1 MTDRSPDTPP
11 GGQILPWLIALV
23 LLGWSSQG
31 IWPFVPVEGDEQG
44 VIFGVNAMVRNDALL
59 LPLRYLYEVQPGSY
73 QLLSTLCRMTGAP
86 VELIF
91 GTVTAAGAV
100 LFAFA
105 GARLLGELC
114 AIPFAWALVAM
125 LWCQEV
131 GTAAYYMNT
140 SALAAGLAVAAIS
153 WAGRPASPA
162 SWLAAG
168 LALGCAGWLRAD
180 SLLISPACLGLV
192 HWRERRWPTA
202 LLRTAGIAA
211 GALLTAAL
219 LFKLSD
225 LSVTAPL
232 QSYSGRPALLS
243 SWREIRDMSVMLLS
257 PALGLG
263 VILGLVWLLHR
274 RQHALCGVALLGMTP
289 SLLAYGGSLTT
300 PKYFYYL
307 VPFALIPALA
317 LSRHLARRVA
327 GLSPMPR
334 RAWWAGLV
342 LLAAGDQLVGL
353 RILHDSTRLMTAAPT
368 VLTLARVQLGSRE
381 PALVVGP
388 GELITN
394 DDGFRVRTGQA
405 FAPWCWRREKIRLA
419 GELAAVSA
427 ILGQGADSTFY
438 WSSWFPRQLLFRE
451 LLAAGFVPENTAR
464 QDMMAL
470 YDGRWRRGTQTVW
483 VGFLGYIGSPDQPP
497 GPAPASATPAATYF
511 LGTYAGKWPITELN
525 DPLAWQQVSAV
536 AEGFVILH
544 QRR

>member
-1 MTDRSPDTPP
+1 MTDRSTVTPP
-11 GGQILPWLIALV
+11 GGQLLPWLIVLV
-23 LLGWSSQG
+23 LLGSASQG
-31 IWPFVPVEGDEQG
+31 VWPFVPVEGDEQG
-44 VIFGVNAMVRNDALL
+44 VIFGVNAMIRNDALL

-73 QLLSTLCRMTGAP
+73 QLLSALCHVTGAS

-91 GTVTAAGAV
+91 GTVTAAGAL

-114 AIPFAWALVAM
+114 TVPFAWALVAM

-140 SALAAGLAVAAIS
+140 CALAAGLAVAAIS
-153 WAGRPASPA
+153 WAGRPTSRA

-180 SLLISPACLGLV
+180 SLLISPACLGLAY
-192 HWRERRWPTA
+192 WRERRWPTA

-211 GALLTAAL
+211 IALLTAAL
-219 LFKLSD
+219 LFKLSG

-232 QSYSGRPALLS
+232 QSYSGRPSLIS
-243 SWREIRDMSVMLLS
+243 SWREIRDVSVMLLS

-263 VILGLVWLLHR
+263 VILGLAWLLHR
-274 RQHALCGVALLGMTP
+274 RRHALCGVALLGMAP
-289 SLLAYGGSLTT
+289 SLLAYAGSLTT

-307 VPFALIPALA
+307 VPFALIPTLA
-317 LSRHLARRVA
+317 LSRYLADRVA
-327 GLSPMPR
+327 GLAPAPR
-334 RAWWAGLV
+334 RAWWAGLM
-342 LLAAGDQLVGL
+342 LLAAADQLVGL
-353 RILHDSTRLMTAAPT
+353 RILHDSTRLMTTAPT
-368 VLTLARVQLGSRE
+368 VLTLARVQLGPRE

-405 FAPWCWRREKIRLA
+405 FAPWCWRREKVRLA
-419 GELAAVSA
+419 AELAVVRA
-427 ILGQGADSTFY
+427 ILGREADSTFY

-451 LLAAGFVPENTAR
+451 LLATGFVPENPVH

-470 YDGRWRRGTQTVW
+470 YDGRWRRNAQTVR
-483 VGFLGYIGSPDQPP
+483 VGFLGYVGSPDQLP
-497 GPAPASATPAATYF
+497 GPAPTSATPDATYF
-511 LGTYAGKWPITELN
+511 LGTYAGKWPITEL
-525 DPLAWQQVSAV
+525 DDLLAWQQVSAV